1 MKTFFDIK
9 KLLLTL
15 NTAGGYCE
23 SIGPSSPPGTSHCDT
38 SSSDTIGNEKLEAQ
52 TGEDL

>member
-15 NTAGGYCE
+15 NTAGGFYCE
-23 SIGPSSPPGTSHCDT
+23 SIGPSSPPGTQRCDT
-38 SSSDTIGNEKLEAQ
+38 SSSDTIGISSPAVSGLV
-52 TGEDL
+52 